1 MQSSVKSAGSLLRS
15 DAIQRFLAL
24 GALVIL
30 IAFFT
35 IASPHFATWSNAKG
49 IFLATSVVGI
59 LAMGV
64 TFVIITAGIDL
75 SVGTVMT
82 FAAVMTGVFITNMGL
97 PWPIGVAL
105 GILAGTLMGAANGAL
120 VARFGLPPFIATLGM
135 LNIARGLALVISE
148 LRPIYFPDQP
158 DFNKFFMGSFLGD
171 FGVSVPGV
179 AEPFD
184 LPNLFFVFVVAAV
197 VAWFVL
203 SKTIVGRYIF
213 AIGSNEEATH
223 LSGVRTMRYKASAYI
238 ISGTMAGLAGVVLAA
253 RLNSAQPSTGFGYEL
268 DAIAAA
274 VIGGTSLAGGEGT
287 ITGTIIGAFIIS
299 VLTNGLR
306 LLGVPQEWQITV
318 TGVIVVG
325 AVYLDILRRRQT

>member
-1 MQSSVKSAGSLLRS
+1 MQNSVKSAGDLFRS
-15 DAIQRFLAL
+15 DAVQRLLAL
-24 GALVIL
+24 GALIML
-30 IAFFT
+30 IAFFAV
-35 IASPHFATWSNAKG
+35 ASPHFLSWSNAQG
-49 IFLATSVVGI
+49 IFLATSVTGI

-64 TFVIITAGIDL
+64 TFVIITGGIDL

-82 FAAVMTGVFITNMGL
+82 FAAVMTGVFVTNLGI
-97 PWPIGVAL
+97 PWPIAVLL
-105 GILAGTLMGAANGAL
+105 GIISGTLMGLINGVL
-120 VARFGLPPFIATLGM
+120 VARFNLPPFIATLGM
-135 LNIARGLALVISE
+135 LNVARGLALVISE

-158 DFNKFFMGSFLGD
+158 GFNQFFMGSVMKDMGLPD
-171 FGVSVPGV
+171 M
-179 AEPFD
+179 
-184 LPNLFFVFVVAAV
+184 PNLFFIFVIAAV
-197 VAWFVL
+197 VTWFIL
-203 SKTIVGRYIF
+203 GKTIVGRYIF
-213 AIGSNEEATH
+213 AIGSNEDATR
-223 LSGVRTMRYKASAYI
+223 LSGVRTMRYKATAYI

-306 LLGVPQEWQITV
+306 LLGVPQEWQITI

-325 AVYLDILRRRQT
+325 AVYLDILRRRQRG

>member
-1 MQSSVKSAGSLLRS
+1 MKSSMRSAGSVFQS
-15 DAIQRFLAL
+15 ASVQRFLAL

-30 IAFFT
+30 IVFFA

-82 FAAVMTGVFITNMGL
+82 FAAVMTGVFITNLGI
-97 PWPIGVAL
+97 PWPIAAVL
-105 GILAGTLMGAANGAL
+105 GILSGALMGVVNGIL
-120 VARFGLPPFIATLGM
+120 VARFGLPPFIATLGT

-158 DFNKFFMGSFLGD
+158 GFTDFFMGSFMEDMGLPD
-171 FGVSVPGV
+171 M
-179 AEPFD
+179 
-184 LPNLFFVFVVAAV
+184 PNLFFIFVVAAV
-197 VAWFVL
+197 VAWFIL

-213 AIGSNEEATH
+213 AIGSNEDATR

-268 DAIAAA
+268 DAIASA

-306 LLGVPQEWQITV
+306 LLGVPQEWQITI
-318 TGVIVVG
+318 TGVIVIG
-325 AVYLDILRRRQT
+325 AVYLDILRRRQNG

>member
-1 MQSSVKSAGSLLRS
+1 MQNSVKSAGDLFRS
-15 DAIQRFLAL
+15 DAVQRLLAL
-24 GALVIL
+24 GALIIL
-30 IAFFT
+30 IAFFAV
-35 IASPHFATWSNAKG
+35 ASPHFLSWSNAQG

-64 TFVIITAGIDL
+64 TFVIITGGIDL

-82 FAAVMTGVFITNMGL
+82 FAAVMTGVFVTNLGI
-97 PWPIGVAL
+97 PWPIAVLL
-105 GILAGTLMGAANGAL
+105 GILSGTLMGLINGIL

-135 LNIARGLALVISE
+135 LNVARGLALVISE

-158 DFNKFFMGSFLGD
+158 GFNQFFMGSVMEDMGLPD
-171 FGVSVPGV
+171 M
-179 AEPFD
+179 
-184 LPNLFFVFVVAAV
+184 PNLFFIFVIAAV
-197 VAWFVL
+197 VTWFIL
-203 SKTIVGRYIF
+203 GRTIVGRYIF
-213 AIGSNEEATH
+213 AIGSNEDATR
-223 LSGVRTMRYKASAYI
+223 LSGVRTMRYKATAYI

-306 LLGVPQEWQITV
+306 LMGVPQEWQITI

-325 AVYLDILRRRQT
+325 AVYLDILRRRQRG

>member
-1 MQSSVKSAGSLLRS
+1 MQNTTRSAGDIFRS
-15 DAIQRFLAL
+15 DAVQRFLAL
-24 GALVIL
+24 GALIVL
-30 IAFFT
+30 IAFFAV
-35 IASPHFATWSNAKG
+35 ASEHFLNWSNFKG
-49 IFLATSVVGI
+49 IFLATSVTGI

-82 FAAVMTGVFITNMGL
+82 FAAVMTGVFITNLGI
-97 PWPIGVAL
+97 PWPIGVVL
-105 GILAGTLMGAANGAL
+105 GILSGALMGLVNGTL

-158 DFNKFFMGSFLGD
+158 GFNEFFMGSIMEDMG
-171 FGVSVPGV
+171 GP
-179 AEPFD
+179 D
-184 LPNLFFVFVVAAV
+184 LPNLFFVFVIAAV
-197 VAWFVL
+197 VTWFIL
-203 SKTIVGRYIF
+203 GKTIIGRYIF
-213 AIGSNEEATH
+213 AIGSNEDATR
-223 LSGVRTMRYKASAYI
+223 LSGVRTMRYKASAYV

-268 DAIAAA
+268 EAIAAA

-287 ITGTIIGAFIIS
+287 ITGTIIGAFIIW

-306 LLGVPQEWQITV
+306 LMGIPQEWQITI
-318 TGVIVVG
+318 TGVIVIG
-325 AVYLDILRRRQT
+325 AVYLDILRRRQNG

>member
-1 MQSSVKSAGSLLRS
+1 MKSSMRSAGSVFKS
-15 DAIQRFLAL
+15 DAVQRFLAL

-30 IAFFT
+30 IIFFA
-35 IASPHFATWSNAKG
+35 IASPYFATWSNAKG
-49 IFLATSVVGI
+49 VFLATSVVGI

-97 PWPIGVAL
+97 PWPVGILL
-105 GILAGTLMGAANGAL
+105 GILSGTLMGLVNGTL
-120 VARFGLPPFIATLGM
+120 VARFDLPPFIATLGM

-158 DFNKFFMGSFLGD
+158 GFNQFFMGSVTDQFL
-171 FGVSVPGV
+171 PG
-179 AEPFD
+179 FD
-184 LPNLFFVFVVAAV
+184 LPNLVFVFVATAIV
-197 VAWFVL
+197 VWFVL

-213 AIGSNEEATH
+213 AIGSNEEATR
-223 LSGVRTMRYKASAYI
+223 LSGVRTMRYKASAYV
-238 ISGTMAGLAGVVLAA
+238 ISGTTAGLAGVVLAA
-253 RLNSAQPSTGFGYEL
+253 RLNSAQPATGFGYEL

-306 LLGVPQEWQITV
+306 LLNVPQEWQIVV
-318 TGVIVVG
+318 TGVIVIG
-325 AVYLDILRRRQT
+325 AVYLDILRRRRRG

>member
-1 MQSSVKSAGSLLRS
+1 MQNSLKSAGNVFRS
-15 DAIQRFLAL
+15 DAVQRFLAL
-24 GALVIL
+24 GALIVL
-30 IAFFT
+30 IAFFA
-35 IASPHFATWSNAKG
+35 IASPHFLQWSNFKG

-82 FAAVMTGVFITNMGL
+82 FAAVMTGVWITNLGI
-97 PWPIGVAL
+97 PWPIGVVL
-105 GILAGTLMGAANGAL
+105 GILSGTLMGLINGTV

-158 DFNKFFMGSFLGD
+158 GFNKFFMGSIMEDLGLGLPD
-171 FGVSVPGV
+171 V
-179 AEPFD
+179 
-184 LPNLFFVFVVAAV
+184 PNLVFVFVIAAV
-197 VAWFVL
+197 VTWFIL
-203 SKTIVGRYIF
+203 GKTIVGRYIF
-213 AIGSNEEATH
+213 AIGSNEDATR

-238 ISGTMAGLAGVVLAA
+238 ISGTTAGLAGVVLAA

-306 LLGVPQEWQITV
+306 LLGVPQEWQITI
-318 TGVIVVG
+318 TGIIVIG
-325 AVYLDILRRRQT
+325 AVYLDILRRRSRA